1 MKIELS
7 LVEQHRVPP
16 YILKLFLILELEW
29 NLIFDDINSLR
40 ELWCKFVRKL
50 QSLNKTKVL
59 SIL

>member
-7 LVEQHRVPP
+7 LEQHRVPP
-16 YILKLFLILELEW
+16 CILKLFLIRELEW